1 MASST
6 SKSDSIR
13 LSTYDEL
20 FSSPPK
26 PQKGAL
32 KKLRSLKRR
41 SVQAGK
47 GSELFAA
54 LQKQRVVVDERAI
67 HFVAEARAGKRADAR
82 NSVFKLA
89 QRYQVL
95 PDREHVQR
103 IKQLYGKVRENE
115 DSGDEEWDKASS
127 KLPGKLAKD
136 AFLKIFQKDSDHQ
149 HLLNEMEEINQE
161 TAELADD
168 IVTHEALQESSAVQE
183 LDMILEEEE
192 NKSDFEEEKGKES
205 SQAESEEN
213 SDVEFDDEDLKSS
226 AQNLLLNRYFSCF
239 CCSAALNSMQREF
252 VGNNLFHWFKEIQ
265 KAYESGVKLIKVN
278 RMGYKFI
285 RIVTI
290 KDMAKVDR
298 QVTLNSIISVS
309 LGKDSKEFAALEE
322 LVRSHKESEEF
333 NPKGIVCCVVTLP
346 KNRSLSLVFLDEDNR
361 NGFVFFLRVLIKKAK
376 AAVRQLENQGS
387 K

>member
-1 MASST
+1 MAS

-103 IKQLYGKVRENE
+103 IKQLYGRVRENE

-127 KLPGKLAKD
+127 KLPGKLDKD
-136 AFLKIFQKDSDHQ
+136 AFLKLVQKDSDHQ

-161 TAELADD
+161 TADLADD
-168 IVTHEALQESSAVQE
+168 IVTHEELQESSAAQE

-192 NKSDFEEEKGKES
+192 KKSDSEEEKPKE
-205 SQAESEEN
+205 ESPPAGSEGE
-213 SDVEFDDEDLKSS
+213 SDVEFDDEDLKT
-226 AQNLLLNRYFSCF
+226 
-239 CCSAALNSMQREF
+239 LNSMQREF

-290 KDMAKVDR
+290 KDMSLTIRQPHTQSQAKVDR
-298 QVTLNSIISVS
+298 QVTLNSIISVA
-309 LGKDSKEFAALEE
+309 LGKESKEFAALEE
-322 LVRSHKESEEF
+322 LVKSHKESEEF
-333 NPKGIVCCVVTLP
+333 NPKGTVCCVVTLP

-376 AAVRQLENQGS
+376 AAVRQLENQGT

>member
-1 MASST
+1 MATS

-20 FSSPPK
+20 FSSTPK
-26 PQKGAL
+26 TPQKGNL

-103 IKQLYGKVRENE
+103 IKQLYGRVRENE

-127 KLPGKLAKD
+127 RLPGKLDKD
-136 AFLKIFQKDSDHQ
+136 AFLKLVQKDSDHQ
-149 HLLNEMEEINQE
+149 HLLNEIEEINQE
-161 TAELADD
+161 TADLKDD
-168 IVTHEALQESSAVQE
+168 VVTHEELQESSAAQE
-183 LDMILEEEE
+183 LDMILEETE
-192 NKSDFEEEKGKES
+192 NKSDSKEEKPKES
-205 SQAESEEN
+205 PSVESESEEEG
-213 SDVEFDDEDLKSS
+213 DVKFDDEDLKT
-226 AQNLLLNRYFSCF
+226 
-239 CCSAALNSMQREF
+239 LNSMQREF
-252 VGNNLFHWFKEIQ
+252 VGNNLSYWFKEIQ
-265 KAYESGVKLIKVN
+265 KAYETGVKLIKVN

-290 KDMAKVDR
+290 KDMALTIRQPHTQSQAKVDR

-322 LVRSHKESEEF
+322 LVKSHKEPGEF
-333 NPKGIVCCVVTLP
+333 NPKGTVCCVVTLP

-376 AAVRQLENQGS
+376 AAVRQLENQGR